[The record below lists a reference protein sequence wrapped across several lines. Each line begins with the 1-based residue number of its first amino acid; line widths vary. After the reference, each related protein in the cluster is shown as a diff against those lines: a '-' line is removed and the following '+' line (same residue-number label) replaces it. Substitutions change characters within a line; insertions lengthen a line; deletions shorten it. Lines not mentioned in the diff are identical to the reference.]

1 MLQESQVP
9 YGYMLT
15 DEQLWLA
22 YVELQEGCMYLSDAI
37 SMRFQA
43 GRPTVPMALLWLA
56 SQHTVKPKQLPRSG
70 ALPPSGPF
78 TRLKAFLPSLFGQS
92 RPPKQPVWR
101 HVAQPDDPKTGMTY
115 AKPEETSHS
124 YPLLEFDPHSKPIG
138 RGASGTIWQGLVCGQ
153 SAAVKVSH
161 PDSPDAI
168 TELHTEAQFY
178 SEHTELQGCCTP
190 CLLGQGWIQFD
201 DEEKPAYWL
210 ATSMEGPA
218 LSSLQ
223 PLTDAIMEAAKQ
235 ALVEFH
241 ASGAEHND
249 LRWDNIVLK
258 GRALLLSV
266 LLLSCM
272 LPTLSQR
279 F

>member
-9 YGYMLT
+9 YGYMMT

-22 YVELQEGCMYLSDAI
+22 YVDLQAGCMYPSDAI

-43 GRPTVPMALLWLA
+43 GRPTVPMVLLWLA
-56 SQHTVKPKQLPRSG
+56 SQHTVKPQQLPKPE
-70 ALPPSGPF
+70 ALKPSGPF
-78 TRLKAFLPSLFGQS
+78 ARLKACLPSFFGQ
-92 RPPKQPVWR
+92 PPTPKQPVWR
-101 HVAQPDDPKTGMTY
+101 HVAQPDGLKPGMTY
-115 AKPEETSHS
+115 AKAEETSLSH
-124 YPLLEFDPHSKPIG
+124 PLLEFDPHSKPHG

-168 TELHTEAQFY
+168 EELHTEAQFY
-178 SEHTELQGCCTP
+178 SEHTQLQGCCTP
-190 CLLGQGWIQFD
+190 RLLGQGWIQFE
-201 DEEKPAYWL
+201 DEETPAYWL

-218 LSSLQ
+218 LSRLQ
-223 PLTDAIMEAAKQ
+223 PLTDAIMEAARQ
-235 ALVEFH
+235 ALAEFH

-249 LRWDNIVLK
+249 LRWDNIVLQ
-258 GRALLLSV
+258 GRGLLLSV

-272 LPTLSQR
+272 LPTLSQKL
-279 F
+279 